1 LNLKKKIKSTKIE
14 EEKENQPSDS
24 NRTINQNNN
33 FSLHKKFDSQISLYR
48 VKF

>member
-1 LNLKKKIKSTKIE
+1 LNLKKKMKSTKIE

>member
-1 LNLKKKIKSTKIE
+1 MKSTKIE

-24 NRTINQNNN
+24 NRTINKDSN

-48 VKF
+48 VKL